1 MRKYRNV
8 KVTTEAGTFDSKREH
23 ARYLEL
29 LMMQRQKSISNLRR
43 QVEYILIPAQRDASG
58 KAIRAVKYI
67 ADFVYDLN
75 GKQVVE
81 DVKSEA
87 TRKLPAYV
95 LKFKLMIHVHGITIK
110 EVT

>member
-29 LMMQRQKSISNLRR
+29 LMMQRQRSISNLRR
-43 QVEYILIPAQRDASG
+43 QVEYILIPSQRDANG

-67 ADFVYDLN
+67 ADFVYDMG
-75 GKQVVE
+75 GKQIVE
-81 DVKSEA
+81 DVKGVR
-87 TRKLPAYV
+87 TKDFI
-95 LKFKLMIHVHGITIK
+95 LKAKLMLHVHGITVK
-110 EVT
+110 ESK